1 MLGLEDILPG
11 CKLEIVEIPKEN
23 ANGVNVQAK
32 SYPSALYSVLDS
44 HTFEV
49 TVPTVRMTLV
59 PLPRGGEYF
68 FVFTTQGGLV
78 RAKGLVENMYRRGN
92 FYVMKIQVQGE
103 LSKYQRREFYRID
116 CMFPVMY
123 VSLTYEQGQ
132 MESMSDL
139 EDVLSMEPRQEHFY
153 GLGTAIDIS
162 GGGMRFTSS
171 INMDKIPAVL
181 LKFTLDIPNAEG
193 KFAINCRIVSS
204 EHIEGTDKYSHRV
217 QFRHMSD
224 TDQEAIIRYIFE
236 TERRRRHKA

>member
-23 ANGVNVQAK
+23 TNGVNVQAK

-92 FYVMKIQVQGE
+92 FYIMKIQVQGE
-103 LSKYQRREFYRID
+103 LSKYQRR
-116 CMFPVMY
+116 
-123 VSLTYEQGQ
+123 
-132 MESMSDL
+132 
-139 EDVLSMEPRQEHFY
+139 
-153 GLGTAIDIS
+153 
-162 GGGMRFTSS
+162 
-171 INMDKIPAVL
+171 
-181 LKFTLDIPNAEG
+181 
-193 KFAINCRIVSS
+193 
-204 EHIEGTDKYSHRV
+204 
-217 QFRHMSD
+217 
-224 TDQEAIIRYIFE
+224 
-236 TERRRRHKA
+236 